1 MTALRMCAAVVLAL
15 CIPHAMAAADGPG
28 ERLDAAIAGDHR
40 DAANR
45 ARDVYRH
52 PREVL
57 AFFGLTPE
65 STVVEIWPSAGWWT
79 ELLAPVLKP
88 EGRYYAAG
96 FALTA
101 RRTPQWRKDVQR
113 EYQQKLEARPDLYD
127 AVVVTELSVPEREDI
142 APPGSADLVLTFRNV
157 HNWMKGDYAPR
168 MFEVMARALKPG
180 GILGVVEHRAPAGAS
195 IEEMKLSGYVTEDHV
210 IALARAAGLELD
222 ARSELNANPRDTAEH
237 PAGVWTLP
245 PSLRHCR
252 GMEDAAQRDD
262 CIRHY
267 SAIGESDR
275 MTLRFRK
282 PGFASRVP
290 QVRRSGVT

>member
-1 MTALRMCAAVVLAL
+1 MKVLRMCAALILVMG
-15 CIPHAMAAADGPG
+15 IPQAAASAATLG
-28 ERLDAAIAGDHR
+28 ERLDLAIAGDHR
-40 DAANR
+40 DPANR
-45 ARDVYRH
+45 ARDEYRH

-57 AFFGLTPE
+57 EFFGLTPQ
-65 STVVEIWPSAGWWT
+65 STVVEIWPSTGWWT
-79 ELLAPVLKP
+79 ELLAPVLKS

-101 RRTPQWRKDVQR
+101 QRTPQWRKTMQR
-113 EYQQKLEARPDLYD
+113 EYEQKLETRPDLYD
-127 AVVVTELSVPEREDI
+127 AVVVTELSVPERVEI

-180 GILGVVEHRAPAGAS
+180 GMLGVVEHRAPAGTS
-195 IEEMKLSGYVTEDHV
+195 IEDMKLSGYVTEDHV
-210 IALARAAGLELD
+210 ISLARAAGLELD
-222 ARSELNANPRDTAEH
+222 ARSEINANPRDTADH

-252 GMEDAAQRDD
+252 RMEDELERED

-267 SAIGESDR
+267 RAIGESDR
-275 MTLRFRK
+275 MTLRFRR
-282 PGFASRVP
+282 PGSAS
-290 QVRRSGVT
+290 GG

>member
-1 MTALRMCAAVVLAL
+1 VTVLRVWAILILAVSVPYGAVV
-15 CIPHAMAAADGPG
+15 ADGPG
-28 ERLDAAIAGDHR
+28 VSLDAAIAGDHR
-40 DAANR
+40 APSNP

-57 AFFGLTPE
+57 EFFGLTPR
-65 STVVEIWPSAGWWT
+65 STVVEIWPSGGWWT

-96 FALTA
+96 FALSA
-101 RRTPQWRKDVQR
+101 RRTPEWRKRVQR
-113 EYQQKLEARPDLYD
+113 DYQDKLAARPDLYD
-127 AVVVTELSVPEREDI
+127 AVVVTELSVPERVDI
-142 APPGSADLVLTFRNV
+142 APSGTADLVLTFRNV

-180 GILGVVEHRAPAGAS
+180 GILGVVEHRAPAGTS
-195 IEEMKLSGYVTEDHV
+195 IEEMRRSGYVTEDHV
-210 IALARAAGLELD
+210 ISLAREAGLQLD
-222 ARSELNANPRDTAEH
+222 ARSEINANPRDTADH

-252 GMEDAAQRDD
+252 GMEDVVKRDD
-262 CIRHY
+262 CTRY
-267 SAIGESDR
+267 YRAIGESDR

-282 PGFASRVP
+282 PGIAS
-290 QVRRSGVT
+290 QE

>member
-1 MTALRMCAAVVLAL
+1 VTVLRVWAILILAVSVPYGAVV
-15 CIPHAMAAADGPG
+15 ADGPG
-28 ERLDAAIAGDHR
+28 VSLDAAIAGDHR
-40 DAANR
+40 APSNP

-57 AFFGLTPE
+57 EFFGLTPR
-65 STVVEIWPSAGWWT
+65 STVVEIWPSGGWWT

-96 FALTA
+96 FALSA
-101 RRTPQWRKDVQR
+101 RRTPEWRKRVQR
-113 EYQQKLEARPDLYD
+113 DYQDKLAARPDLYD
-127 AVVVTELSVPEREDI
+127 AVVVTELSVPERVEI
-142 APPGSADLVLTFRNV
+142 APSGTADLVLTFRNV

-180 GILGVVEHRAPAGAS
+180 GILGVVEHRAPAGTS
-195 IEEMKLSGYVTEDHV
+195 IEEMRRSGYVTEDHV
-210 IALARAAGLELD
+210 ISLAREAGLQLD
-222 ARSELNANPRDTAEH
+222 ARSEINANPRDTADH

-252 GMEDAAQRDD
+252 GMEDVVKRDD
-262 CIRHY
+262 CTRY
-267 SAIGESDR
+267 YRAIGESDR

-282 PGFASRVP
+282 PGIAS
-290 QVRRSGVT
+290 QE